1 MDRKDCIQELGGFM
15 TLNMIV
21 AICMVVAIV
30 VMLLKEVTNAGISFA
45 VVSIIGALIMGY
57 SFRQINRMIT
67 QGFTIIGPVVFLM
80 VFAILYFTILH
91 EQNVFKVL
99 VRFIMKFVGR
109 SPVAV
114 ALVNNA
120 LAEATQLDGSG
131 ATTALCTLPPMRPI
145 YDQMKMRRT
154 TMMII
159 YTFGS
164 GALIFLPWSPGI
176 NEQMAYVGGDALTAF
191 HLLTPVMIFCI
202 IFSFVVAALL
212 GFIEQKRNG
221 KISAEEFAEMK
232 ARIDE
237 ETKVDTSKRGL
248 MIFDTIVTL
257 VIVVLLLSGIATANA
272 IFALGLA
279 VLLFANY
286 RTGKEQ
292 RAYLQRQAKTVIGIV
307 VTMFGLAVYLGVAN
321 GTGAFNDL
329 ATYLTS
335 GMSAGALIHMP
346 LILCLLVV
354 PLQIFLG
361 NAAPAIII
369 PAVASLVQ
377 PLGVDPILFMCTYFA
392 GHSVATTVC
401 FFSGSAWL
409 AMELGGVNV
418 KDMLKRVMVPCI
430 LYSWVIVFICVGMGF
445 IPL

>member
-1 MDRKDCIQELGGFM
+1 M

-21 AICMVVAIV
+21 AIVMVVAIV
-30 VMLLKEVTNAGISFA
+30 VLLLKEVTNAGISFA

-57 SFRQINRMIT
+57 TFRDINKMIT
-67 QGFTIIGPVVFLM
+67 SGFGIIGPVVFLM
-80 VFAILYFTILH
+80 VFAILYFSILH
-91 EQNVFKVL
+91 EANVFKVL

-120 LAEATQLDGSG
+120 LAIGTQLDGSG

-154 TMMII
+154 TLMLI

-164 GALIFLPWSPGI
+164 GALVFLPWSPGI

-202 IFSFVVAALL
+202 IFSFVVAAFL
-212 GFIEQKRNG
+212 GFWEQRRNG
-221 KISAEEFAEMK
+221 KITEEEFLEMK
-232 ARIDE
+232 ARIDT
-237 ETKVDTSKRGL
+237 ETQVDTSKRGI
-248 MIFDTIVTL
+248 MIFDTVFTL
-257 VIVVLLLSGIATANA
+257 VIVVLLLSGVATANA
-272 IFALGLA
+272 IFAIGLA
-279 VLLFANY
+279 VLLFVNY

-292 RAYLQRQAKTVIGIV
+292 REYLQRQAKTVIGIV

-329 ATYLTS
+329 AGFLA
-335 GMSAGALIHMP
+335 AGVPDNVLVHLP
-346 LILCLLVV
+346 FILCMLVV

-361 NAAPAIII
+361 NASPAIII
-369 PAVASLVQ
+369 PAVATLVQ
-377 PLGVDPILFMCTYFA
+377 PLGIDPVLFMCVYFA
-392 GHSVATTVC
+392 GHTVATTCC

-409 AMELGGVNV
+409 AIELAGVSV
-418 KDMLKRVMVPCI
+418 KDMIKNVMLPCI
-430 LYSWVIVFICVGMGF
+430 LYSWVIVFVCVGMGF